1 MLDSVTI
8 ARLLKPAAPAVSLY
22 LPLAPEQRDVR
33 GPAVRLREMIGE
45 AEAMMQ
51 RDGLDQRRIQQV
63 LAPLHQVADETDFA
77 RHREQSLALFTDG
90 QFTLTQPVPGDVPES
105 VVVGPDYHIKPLLP
119 VLMLNRHFYILALSK
134 TKVRLLAATP
144 YTCQEVPL
152 EYLPAD
158 AQAEL
163 DSRSALD
170 AGPDVRLSLIVES
183 PKRIE
188 AAVKAALGDD
198 TAPIVVIADPQV
210 GGHFSK
216 QVDLRQVLEPVAFN
230 PFSVSDS
237 ELVEKA
243 IEQMRPLLNAELD
256 TVLEQIN
263 ARLGT
268 AEPTVAIRL
277 EEILRAAP
285 EGRVDTVV
293 VAEDE
298 TLWGQFTPD
307 AVPSA
312 HGHRAPHDED
322 LLNQAVVMAMRNGAR
337 AFAVPHE
344 RLPRQVLAAALLRY

>member
-33 GPAVRLREMIGE
+33 GPAVRLRELLGE
-45 AEAMMQ
+45 AESMME
-51 RDGLDQRRIQQV
+51 REGIDQRRSQAL
-63 LAPLHQVADETDFA
+63 LAPLRQVADETDFA
-77 RHREQSLALFTDG
+77 RHRERALALFTDG
-90 QFTLTQPVPGDVPES
+90 DFTLTQPVPSDVPEA
-105 VVVGPDYHIKPLLP
+105 VVVGPDFHIKPLLP
-119 VLMLNRHFYILALSK
+119 ILALHRRFYILALSK
-134 TKVRLLAATP
+134 TNVRLLVATP
-144 YTCQEVPL
+144 YTWQEVPL
-152 EYLPAD
+152 EYLPPD

-170 AGPDVRLSLIVES
+170 AGPDVRLALIVES

-188 AAVKAALGDD
+188 AAVKAALADNS
-198 TAPIVVIADPQV
+198 APIVVFADPQV
-210 GGHFSK
+210 GGHFLK
-216 QVDLRQVLEPVAFN
+216 QVDLRHVLDPITFN
-230 PFSVSDS
+230 PFSIPES

-243 IEQMRPLLNAELD
+243 MERVRPLLTMELD

-277 EEILRAAP
+277 EEILQAAS

-293 VAEDE
+293 VAEDQ
-298 TLWGQFTPD
+298 TLWGQFSPD
-307 AVPSA
+307 GIPSA